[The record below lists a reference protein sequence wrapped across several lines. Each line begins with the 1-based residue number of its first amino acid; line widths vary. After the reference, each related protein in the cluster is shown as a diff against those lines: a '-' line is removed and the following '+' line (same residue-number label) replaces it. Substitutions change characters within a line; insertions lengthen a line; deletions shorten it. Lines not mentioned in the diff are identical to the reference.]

1 MLNIIPNVRGEQY
14 LLQGFYSELF
24 TFNKLINI
32 FEHVEIVDS
41 VYEGVVEPS
50 IKKLTRADFKYYYCI
65 SKMRGGSS
73 SKKPNSDIIQTG
85 KSNKSHVELSIG

>member
-1 MLNIIPNVRGEQY
+1 M
-14 LLQGFYSELF
+14 
-24 TFNKLINI
+24 

-73 SKKPNSDIIQTG
+73 SKNPTPILS
-85 KSNKSHVELSIG
+85 ELARAIKVM